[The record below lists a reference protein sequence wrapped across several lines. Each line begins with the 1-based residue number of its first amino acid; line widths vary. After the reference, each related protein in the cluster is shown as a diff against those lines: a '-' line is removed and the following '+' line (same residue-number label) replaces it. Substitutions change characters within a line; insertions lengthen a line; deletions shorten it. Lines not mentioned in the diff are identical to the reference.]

1 MSVESALKS
10 RKSVRAFLPDPLPR
24 DEIEEMLQLASRA
37 PSGGNLQPW
46 FVYLVEGDAKDR
58 LIASIQAVLP
68 KKPQGEGSEFPI
80 YPEKIADPYKSRRL
94 KVAMDMYDQLGIERS
109 DKIGRAMHMVQN
121 FSFFGAP
128 VGMFFAIDRSMAQN
142 QWGHLG
148 MFINSLCLLAE
159 ERGYGTCLQEA
170 WAVFPKTV
178 GSFLALPEE
187 QMLVTGLAL
196 GREDKSAAVN
206 ALKTERAPLKD
217 FLKVIS

>member
-1 MSVESALKS
+1 MSVEAALKR

-46 FVYLVEGDAKDR
+46 FAYLVEGDGKDR

-68 KKPQGEGSEFPI
+68 KNPQGEGSEFPI

-94 KVAMDMYDQLGIERS
+94 KVAMDMYDLLGIERS
-109 DKIGRAMHMVQN
+109 DKLGRALHLAQN
-121 FSFFGAP
+121 YSFFGAP
-128 VGMFFAIDRSMAQN
+128 MGIFFAIDRSMAQN

-148 MFINSLCLLAE
+148 MFINSFVLLAN

-170 WAVFPKTV
+170 WAAFPKTV
-178 GSFLALPEE
+178 GAFLELPEE
-187 QMLVTGLAL
+187 QMLVIT
-196 GREDKSAAVN
+196 
-206 ALKTERAPLKD
+206 
-217 FLKVIS
+217 VIDLEVS